1 MYLLINGQ
9 KHTVKKR
16 IASSDTIKYL
26 GVTPTVTPSAI
37 AGTISMYTNE
47 DVLISE
53 DAVSDYSRKLLSG
66 ELLQL
71 TNKPELDTSSFVPPP
86 EPPKAKVVTAVVG

>member
-9 KHTVKKR
+9 RHTVKRR
-16 IASSDTIKYL
+16 IVSSDTIKYL
-26 GVTPTVTPSAI
+26 GVTPSLTPTAI
-37 AGTISMYTNE
+37 AGTIGMYRDD

-53 DAVSDYSRKLLSG
+53 DNTENFSRKLLSG

-71 TNKPELDTSSFVPPP
+71 TNKPELDTSSFVPPI
-86 EPPKAKVVTAVVG
+86 EPPTAKVVTAVVG

>member
-9 KHTVKKR
+9 KHTVKRR
-16 IASSDTIKYL
+16 IATSDTIKYL
-26 GVTPTVTPSAI
+26 GVTPTLTPTAL

-47 DVLISE
+47 DVLVSE
-53 DAVSDYSRKLLSG
+53 DAVDNYSRKLLSG

-71 TNKPELDTSSFVPPP
+71 TNKPELDTSPFVPPI